1 MKLIKQYKKIVL
13 AVAIMALVS
22 CSHEDQ
28 PTETALD
35 FTQPVKTDLD
45 KWIDQN
51 YLDPY
56 NINVQY
62 EWNQNVV
69 EANRFLYPPAIEKVQ
84 PALEIIKK
92 IWIDSYS
99 TIGGKDFVKILAPR
113 DFVLVGGVNVNPDDV
128 SNTLGLAEGGKRIS
142 LFQVDY
148 VDKKSRAS
156 VTRFIHTIQHEYVH
170 ILNQTKTFDVESWAK
185 ITPNDYSSNPFS
197 ITDAAAQR
205 LGFISAYARSNYTED
220 FAETAAIILLMSK
233 AEYDAFYAS
242 ITVPAAVTALKKKEA
257 LVVQYYRD
265 AFNIDFY
272 ALRGEAQK
280 NTTDVLNN

>member
-1 MKLIKQYKKIVL
+1 MKLIEKYIKIVL
-13 AVAIMALVS
+13 AAGIMSVIS

-28 PTETALD
+28 PTQSSLD

-45 KWIDQN
+45 TWIDQN
-51 YLDPY
+51 YINPY
-56 NINVQY
+56 NISVQY
-62 EWNQNVV
+62 KWNQNVV
-69 EANRFLYPPAIEKVQ
+69 EQNRFLYPPAINKVQ

-99 TIGGKDFVKILAPR
+99 AIAGKDFVKIIAPR
-113 DFVLVGGVNVNPDDV
+113 DFVLVGGVNVNPDNV

-148 VDKKSRAS
+148 VDKKNRAS
-156 VTRFIHTIQHEYVH
+156 VTQFVHTIQHEYVH
-170 ILNQTKTFDVESWAK
+170 ILNQTKTFDVEAWAK
-185 ITPNDYSSNPFS
+185 ITPNDYTSNPFG

-233 AEYDAFYAS
+233 AEYDALYAS

-272 ALRGEAQK
+272 ALRDEAQK

>member
-1 MKLIKQYKKIVL
+1 MKIIKQYKKLVL
-13 AVAIMALVS
+13 AVGILALAS
-22 CSHEDQ
+22 CAHEDQ
-28 PTETALD
+28 PTESYLD
-35 FTQPVKTDLD
+35 FTPKVKTPLDL
-45 KWIDQN
+45 WIDEN
-51 YLDPY
+51 YIDPY
-56 NINVQY
+56 NISVQY

-69 EANRFLYPPAIEKVQ
+69 EQNRFLYPPAIEKVK

-99 TIGGKDFVKILAPR
+99 VIGGKDFVKIIAPR

-148 VDKKSRAS
+148 VNKSNRAS
-156 VTRFIHTIQHEYVH
+156 VTQFVHTIQHEYVH
-170 ILNQTKTFDVESWAK
+170 ILNQTKPFDVESWAK

-197 ITDAAAQR
+197 ISDTEAR
-205 LGFISAYARSNYTED
+205 KLGFISAYARSNYTED

-233 AEYDAFYAS
+233 AEYDALLTS
-242 ITVPAAVTALKKKEA
+242 ITVPAAVTAIKKKEA
-257 LVVQYYRD
+257 IVVQYYRD

-272 ALRGEAQK
+272 ALRDEAQK
-280 NTTDVLNN
+280 NTTAVLNN

>member
-1 MKLIKQYKKIVL
+1 MKVIKQYKIIVL
-13 AVAIMALVS
+13 ALGIMTLIS
-22 CSHEDQ
+22 CAHEDQ
-28 PTETALD
+28 PNESLLN
-35 FTQPVKTDLD
+35 FTPKVKTDLD

-51 YLDPY
+51 YIDPY
-56 NINVQY
+56 NISVQY

-69 EANRFLYPPAIEKVQ
+69 ENNRFLYPPAIENVQ
-84 PALEIIKK
+84 PALEMIKK
-92 IWIDSYS
+92 IWIDSYT
-99 TIGGKDFVKILAPR
+99 TIAGEDFVKIIAPR
-113 DFVLVGGVNVNPDDV
+113 DFVLVGGVNVNPDNI

-148 VDKKSRAS
+148 VDNKNRQS
-156 VTRFIHTIQHEYVH
+156 VTQFVHTIQHEYIH

-197 ITDAAAQR
+197 ITDGQAQQ

-220 FAETAAIILLMSK
+220 FAETAAIILLKSK
-233 AEYDAFYAS
+233 AEYAALLAS
-242 ITVPAAVTALKKKEA
+242 VTNPTALAALKQKEA

-272 ALRGEAQK
+272 ALRDEAQK
-280 NTTDVLNN
+280 NTTAVLNN

>member
-1 MKLIKQYKKIVL
+1 MKLIKQYKNIVL
-13 AVAIMALVS
+13 AVSLLTLAS
-22 CSHEDQ
+22 CSQEDQ
-28 PTETALD
+28 PKESLLN
-35 FTQPVKTDLD
+35 FTPKVKTDLD

-51 YLDPY
+51 YIDPY
-56 NINVQY
+56 NISVQY

-69 EANRFLYPPAIEKVQ
+69 DNERFLFPPQVDKVQ

-92 IWIDSYS
+92 IWIDSYT
-99 TIGGKDFVKILAPR
+99 TIGGKDFVKIIAPR

-148 VDKKSRAS
+148 VDKKDRES
-156 VTRFIHTIQHEYVH
+156 VTRFVHTIQHEYVH
-170 ILNQTKTFDVESWAK
+170 ILNQTKTFDVQAWAK
-185 ITPNDYSSNPFS
+185 ITPKDYSSDPFS
-197 ITDAAAQR
+197 ISDGEAQE

-220 FAETAAIILLMSK
+220 FAETAAIILLSSK
-233 AEYDAFYAS
+233 EEYAALLAS
-242 ITVPAAVTALKKKEA
+242 IVNPTGLDAIKKKEA

-272 ALRGEAQK
+272 ELRDEAQK
-280 NTTDVLNN
+280 NTTDVLND

>member
-1 MKLIKQYKKIVL
+1 MKLIKHYKNILLVL
-13 AVAIMALVS
+13 GILALVS

-28 PTETALD
+28 PTESLLNYT
-35 FTQPVKTDLD
+35 PKVKTDLD

-51 YLDPY
+51 YIDPY
-56 NINVQY
+56 NISVQY

-69 EANRFLYPPAIEKVQ
+69 ENNRFLYPPAIENVQ

-92 IWIDSYS
+92 IWIDSYT
-99 TIGGKDFVKILAPR
+99 TIGGADFVKIIAPR
-113 DFVLVGGVNVNPDDV
+113 DFVLVGGVNVNPDNI

-148 VDKKSRAS
+148 VDSNDRAS
-156 VTRFIHTIQHEYVH
+156 VTQFVHTIQHEYVH

-197 ITDAAAQR
+197 LTDGEAQE
-205 LGFISAYARSNYTED
+205 LGFISAYARSNYIED

-233 AEYDAFYAS
+233 AEYDTLLAS
-242 ITVPAAVTALKKKEA
+242 VTNPTAVAALKKKEA

-272 ALRGEAQK
+272 ALRDEAQK